1 MKRYAFLLFFSFLI
15 QAPLQAQ
22 QAKDSIEFANFFY
35 DALRNLA
42 IDNSE
47 TALQNLEQCSGVLDK
62 EPSALYLR
70 ASIHIKNKELEKA
83 LPLLEKAYRYGS
95 DNWWYAKALGNVYFE
110 VGKAKKAKEI
120 FRNYHDKHTEKEETT
135 RQAAQLME
143 QRKETEEALFFYE
156 HYCNLVDNPKRELMR
171 CAMLNF
177 QMKHFSKAN
186 HFITILLDNYPSDY
200 KLWLFKADLLTEEG
214 KNDEL
219 KQHFDLLLK
228 EFPKQDEVQMAYVSY
243 LFKVKDYAG
252 LKPHLLPVFSNSGIQ
267 ENKKIALIK
276 EIIRLNNF
284 PISALEVTN
293 LIDTLTVVHPYST
306 SVSNVAAGFYYNLRL
321 YAKALPHLTK
331 LRRSAP
337 NQLKVW
343 SMEMTSYLYTKQGKV
358 LEQVAD
364 SAIMYYPNQPIVYY
378 YRAQA
383 AFSLQQYEQCIEF
396 IDIGQEFIIDNKGLS
411 QEFLLLKAQT
421 FAQQKKFDESITL
434 YERLLIST
442 PNSAIL
448 QNNYAYMLCDAN
460 KNLDKAARLMQQVLS
475 RNANQYNFFDTY
487 AWVLFKQKKYE
498 SALEQIRFALK
509 KGGQTD
515 PTVWEHC
522 GDICIAMGKKQE
534 AIDAYKAALQQ
545 APQSA
550 KLKTKLAV
558 AEAK

>member
-62 EPSALYLR
+62 EPSAHYLR

-83 LPLLEKAYRYGS
+83 LPLLEKAYRYGPN
-95 DNWWYAKALGNVYFE
+95 NWWYAKGLGNVYFE

-120 FRNYHDKHTEKEETT
+120 FRNYHEVHAEDEEVTL
-135 RQAAQLME
+135 QVAQLME
-143 QRKETEEALFFYE
+143 RRKETEEALFFYE

-177 QMKHFSKAN
+177 QMKRFSKSN
-186 HFITILLDNYPSDY
+186 YFITILLENHPSDY

-228 EFPKQDEVQMAYVSY
+228 TFPKQDAVQMAYVNY
-243 LFKVKDYAG
+243 LFKIRNYAEV
-252 LKPHLLPVFSNSGIQ
+252 KPHLLPVFSNSGI
-267 ENKKIALIK
+267 EEKKKVALIK
-276 EIIRLNNF
+276 EIIRLKSF
-284 PISALEVTN
+284 PINASEITN
-293 LIDTLTVVHPYST
+293 LIDTLSAVHPHSI
-306 SVSNVAAGFYYNLRL
+306 SVSNIAATFYYNLGL
-321 YAKALPHLTK
+321 YPKALPHLTN

-343 SMEMTSYLYTKQGKV
+343 GMEMTSYFYIKEYKV

-378 YRAQA
+378 YRAQV
-383 AFSLQQYEQCIEF
+383 AFSLEQYEQCIEF
-396 IDIGQEFIIDNKGLS
+396 ADIGQEFIIDNKNLS
-411 QEFLLLKAQT
+411 YEFSLLKAES
-421 FAQQKKFDESITL
+421 FAKQKQFDKSIAL
-434 YERLLIST
+434 YERLLVRAPS
-442 PNSAIL
+442 NAIL

-460 KNLDKAARLMQQVLS
+460 INLNRAAKLMQQVLS
-475 RNANQYNFFDTY
+475 RNADKYNFFDTY

-534 AIDAYKAALQQ
+534 AIDAYKTAIQQ
-545 APQSA
+545 APKSTELKA
-550 KLKTKLAV
+550 KLAI